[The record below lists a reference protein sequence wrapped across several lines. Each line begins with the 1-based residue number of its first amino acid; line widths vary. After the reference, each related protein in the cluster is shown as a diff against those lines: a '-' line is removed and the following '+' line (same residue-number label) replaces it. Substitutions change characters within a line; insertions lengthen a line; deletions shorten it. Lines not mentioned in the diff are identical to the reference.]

1 MIANLGTLS
10 GMLPIDISS
19 LASCNISLVDGS
31 ELRLATDGIPKS
43 IDMDKMIYIHH
54 SFNIELADNYS
65 LSLLSLFFLYDVLQ
79 YHYSYCYLLQLIMK
93 WSHCTAT
100 H

>member
-10 GMLPIDISS
+10 GMLSIDISS
-19 LASCNISLVDGS
+19 LASCNISLVVGS

-65 LSLLSLFFLYDVLQ
+65 LSLLSLFFFMMC
-79 YHYSYCYLLQLIMK
+79 YSTTTLIVI
-93 WSHCTAT
+93 SFN
-100 H
+100 